1 MNSKLTTIILL
12 VLFLAAAAF
21 GFYQHNRAAALES
34 KYEEALVDMEEAYKR
49 LEEKDNE
56 LKVALDRAQVARLEA
71 EMHMKRAEEAL
82 QKKSGK

>member
-49 LEEKDNE
+49 LEEKDLE
-56 LKVALDRAQVARLEA
+56 LQNTLKLAEAAREEADRHRLI
-71 EMHMKRAEEAL
+71 AEEAL

>member
-56 LKVALDRAQVARLEA
+56 LKRALDQAQAARLEA
-71 EMHMKRAEEAL
+71 EMHMKQAEDAL
-82 QKKSGK
+82 ENKSSK

>member
-1 MNSKLTTIILL
+1 
-12 VLFLAAAAF
+12 
-21 GFYQHNRAAALES
+21 
-34 KYEEALVDMEEAYKR
+34 MEEAYKR

-56 LKVALDRAQVARLEA
+56 LKVALDRAQAARLEA

>member
-49 LEEKDNE
+49 LEEKDLE
-56 LKVALDRAQVARLEA
+56 LQSTLKLAEAAREEA
-71 EMHMKRAEEAL
+71 ERHRLLAEEAL